1 MVMARLRY
9 NITILARLR
18 KIVSS
23 PASTMLP
30 PSNGRIGS
38 RLNNPITGPAHHM
51 ARAAFDE
58 PTPGCSGCTPIAH
71 SASTLTPIWIGGPG
85 EADARPLPP
94 LQVTGRHERCV
105 AGEEVE

>member
-38 RLNNPITGPAHHM
+38 RLNKPMTGPAHHS
-51 ARAAFDE
+51 ARAAYDD
-58 PTPGCSGCTPIAH
+58 PKPGCSGWTPIAH
-71 SASTLTPIWIGGPG
+71 RPSTLTVIWIAGTG
-85 EADARPLPP
+85 EADRRRVPTA
-94 LQVTGRHERCV
+94 
-105 AGEEVE
+105 